1 MLEKLKLAENALARM
16 VERPGGALA
25 EDYQAARA
33 VLADIR
39 GVIDE
44 AEERELSAEIWAS
57 MPKQGPVIGPVTH
70 IEGDE

>member
-16 VERPGGALA
+16 VDRPGGALA

-39 GVIDE
+39 ATINPQPE
-44 AEERELSAEIWAS
+44 
-57 MPKQGPVIGPVTH
+57 QGRGIGPVTH
-70 IEGDE
+70 IEGVSDGNA